1 MENDIIWM
9 DILALDVR
17 IKRKLKLETDDI
29 ELTQE
34 DIELINTKKHVDLDQ
49 LKLLM
54 DKACFT
60 NTAIEQ
66 EIGISK
72 AHYSMIFGSNDR
84 KNKRGMRMRTVVAIL
99 NAIRRRKIYDSFESI
114 LVDEVK
120 SKEE

>member
-34 DIELINTKKHVDLDQ
+34 DIELINTKKYVDLDK

-66 EIGISK
+66 EIGMSK
-72 AHYSMIFGSNDR
+72 AHYSMIFGSSDR

-99 NAIRRRKIYDSFESI
+99 NAIRRRKIYDSFDTI

-120 SKEE
+120 KIEE